1 MLKYTAHAISKIS
14 FAISKQR
21 QIFVVAPLSRRSS
34 SNATVMAKSLTTEN
48 IENYEDEQK
57 WCARFVDIGI
67 NLTDPVYQGIYNGTT
82 RHPPDLA
89 SVIERAKRVNCR
101 KMIITGSDLSSSQK
115 AIELTQRYPKTC
127 YATVGVHPCSCT
139 NFIKGPTSAAIQL
152 AELAALAQSAKN
164 SGHVVSFGEI
174 GLDYDRLELC
184 SKDIQL
190 EFFERQLTIAVQV
203 QLPLFLHSRAAH
215 SDFMRL
221 LGAREA
227 ELPNRGV
234 VHSFTG
240 SKFEMEELVSRGW
253 HIGIN
258 GCSLKTDANCE
269 VVRAVPLHF
278 LHLETDGPWC
288 EIRPSHAGARILSSF
303 ENEKLEKSSVKILD
317 PSIRWVKKEKWEEGC
332 CVKGRNEPCAIPKVA
347 WVVAGLKGVD
357 VEVIIDAAW
366 NNSMRMFNLGR
377 QS

>member
-1 MLKYTAHAISKIS
+1 
-14 FAISKQR
+14 
-21 QIFVVAPLSRRSS
+21 
-34 SNATVMAKSLTTEN
+34 MAKNLTTEKT
-48 IENYEDEQK
+48 ENYEDGRK
-57 WCARFVDIGI
+57 WGARFVDIGI

-82 RHPPDLA
+82 RHPPDLS
-89 SVIERAKRVNCR
+89 SVIERAKGVNCS
-101 KMIITGSDLSSSQK
+101 KLIITGSDLSSSKK
-115 AIELTQRYPKTC
+115 AIELAQRYLNTC

-139 NFIKGPTSAAIQL
+139 NFIKGPTSAATQL
-152 AELAALAQSAKN
+152 EELAALAQSAKD
-164 SGHVVSFGEI
+164 SGHAISFGEI
-174 GLDYDRLELC
+174 GLDYDRIELC
-184 SKDIQL
+184 PKDIQL

-215 SDFMRL
+215 NDFMRL

-269 VVRAVPLHF
+269 VVRAVPLHL

-288 EIRPSHAGARILSSF
+288 EIRPSHTGARILSSL
-303 ENEKLEKSSVKILD
+303 ENEKLEQSSVKILD
-317 PSIRWVKKEKWEEGC
+317 PSIRWVKKERWEEGC
-332 CVKGRNEPCAIPKVA
+332 CVKGRNEPCTIPKVA
-347 WVVAGLKGVD
+347 WIVAGLKGID
-357 VEVIIDAAW
+357 VEVVIDAAW
-366 NNSMRMFNLGR
+366 NNSMKMFNLGNP
-377 QS
+377 S